1 VFIRGR
7 SGGVFPVQQVL
18 ATPWRKSVSAGDYV
32 QGVLQRN
39 AAADQ
44 GFLHEGSTT
53 LRFGGLYVA
62 TLLDRHHPSKT
73 LPKSRTARRTALGRG
88 PHPQGLAIFL
98 THVFVIRPGVTSSGK
113 TSCSFRV
120 IFFYSFL
127 SPGLVSLSN
136 YFFS

>member
-1 VFIRGR
+1 VFSQCYRCWRLRGGSPCR
-7 SGGVFPVQQVL
+7 L
-18 ATPWRKSVSAGDYV
+18 E
-32 QGVLQRN
+32 GVLQRN

-62 TLLDRHHPSKT
+62 TLLARHHPPRT

-120 IFFYSFL
+120 IFFHSFL